1 MELSTDQPVGHPVA
15 RVESVANDG
24 VNLKVT

>member
-1 MELSTDQPVGHPVA
+1 MELSTDQPVGHPEV
-15 RVESVANDG
+15 RGESGANDG